1 MGNQGT
7 KSPGFNILSA
17 WLHAKQETL
26 KKDSLRKW
34 VPGSKHQGKR
44 WDRTYKT
51 IGRKKLSTWEL
62 NKTQLLPSSSL
73 STENSFKERGGAQQ
87 GKVRKKEQAKVSK
100 CEKRQASNSE

>member
-7 KSPGFNILSA
+7 TSPVFNILSA

-34 VPGSKHQGKR
+34 VSGSKHKGKR

-51 IGRKKLSTWEL
+51 IGRKKLSTWEM
-62 NKTQLLPSSSL
+62 
-73 STENSFKERGGAQQ
+73 NS
-87 GKVRKKEQAKVSK
+87 
-100 CEKRQASNSE
+100 